1 VSAQEAVFTGDT
13 IWDVRVCRK
22 PGFLCIGL
30 LSGGI
35 SRDELSVAGAA
46 QVYPGPAD
54 LLTALRG
61 SLLGGAS
68 DQ

>member
-1 VSAQEAVFTGDT
+1 MSAQEAVFTGDT
-13 IWDVRVCRK
+13 VWDVRACRK
-22 PGFLCIGL
+22 AGVPCIGL

-35 SRDELSVAGAA
+35 SRDELSVAGAV
-46 QVYPGPAD
+46 QVCPGPAD

-61 SLLGGAS
+61 SLLAGAS

>member
-1 VSAQEAVFTGDT
+1 MSAQEAVFTGDT
-13 IWDVRVCRK
+13 IWDVRVCREARV
-22 PGFLCIGL
+22 PGIGL

-35 SRDELSVAGAA
+35 SRDELSVAGAS